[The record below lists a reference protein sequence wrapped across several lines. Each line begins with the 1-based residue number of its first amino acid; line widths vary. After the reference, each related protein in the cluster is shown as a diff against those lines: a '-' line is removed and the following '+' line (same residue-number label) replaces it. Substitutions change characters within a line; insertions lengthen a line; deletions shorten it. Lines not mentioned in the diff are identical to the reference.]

1 MIKKVKIALGL
12 VAFYFL
18 FSAAWQVGT
27 CVLGDVE
34 LKDDLQDIASQP
46 AVHIGL
52 ASGPSDDDLRETV
65 MRKAEK
71 YNIAL
76 APEQV
81 IVAHNGYD
89 AAGTIYL
96 EADYSV
102 PIYLPHFQFSMY
114 FNPSTAH
121 KRPNSAMADD
131 SSQ

>member
-27 CVLGDVE
+27 CVLGNVE
-34 LKDDLQDIASQP
+34 LKDDMQDIVSQP

-52 ASGPSDDDLRETV
+52 ASGPSDDDLRQTV
-65 MRKAEK
+65 MRKAER

-76 APEQV
+76 SPDQV
-81 IVAHNGYD
+81 IVAHYGYD
-89 AAGTIYL
+89 AAATIYL
-96 EADYSV
+96 EANYSV

-121 KRPNSAMADD
+121 KRPDSAMADS

>member
-27 CVLGDVE
+27 CELGNIE
-34 LKDDLQDIASQP
+34 LKDDLQDIVSHP

-52 ASGPSDDDLRETV
+52 ASGPSDEDLRETV
-65 MRKAEK
+65 MQKAAR

-76 APEQV
+76 SPDQI

-89 AAGTIYL
+89 ATGTIYL

-102 PIYLPHFQFSMY
+102 PISLPHIQFSMY

-121 KRPNSAMADD
+121 KRPNSAVAD
-131 SSQ
+131 SSSQ